1 VYDHVMRLFRQ
12 KVGAGDFVV
21 TVHAEEEMTDD
32 NLMVSDVEQVI
43 AGGAVQECQRDRAAG
58 ERKYRVR
65 GSATDGRPV
74 QAVIKLGPTGK
85 VIIITLYTEEET

>member
-1 VYDHVMRLFRQ
+1 VFDRVMRLLRE

-32 NLMVSDVEQVI
+32 GLMVSDVEQVV
-43 AGGAVQECQRDRAAG
+43 ACGAIQECQRDRATG

-65 GSATDGRPV
+65 GNAADGRPV
-74 QAVIKLGPTGK
+74 QAVIKLGPTGT
-85 VIIITLYTEEET
+85 VVFITLYVEQEI